1 MFGKPAEYYRPATL
15 DEALKYAASPYSIAI
30 SGGALTFVGVTLPYE
45 IVVDLQDIVDL
56 KGLQASDD
64 KLYIG
69 GGVSLQEVVDSDLS
83 PARLKTAI
91 TRAVTLNHRNGA
103 SVGESMLAP
112 NPPIEWLTAL
122 VALRTT
128 VEHATESGVQAH
140 PLLDVILNQKNFRKQ
155 GIITEIHVAT
165 LGDNDALGLAHVA
178 RTPAGEPI
186 INAACVV
193 RGDEKMA
200 VFAIAGASTDMIKT
214 FTLSIKDSPAD
225 DAMRQQLF
233 ALVQERTNPVDDY
246 KGSAEYRLEM
256 AKLCARRA
264 LDDCFEQL
272 RN

>member
-15 DEALKYAASPYSIAI
+15 DEALKYAASPHSIAI

-69 GGVSLQEVVDSDLS
+69 GGVFLQEVVDSDLT
-83 PARLKTAI
+83 PFALKKAI
-91 TRAVTLNHRNGA
+91 TRAVSLNHRNGA
-103 SVGESMLAP
+103 SVGESILAR
-112 NPPIEWLTAL
+112 NPPVEWLTAL

-140 PLLDVILNQKNFRKQ
+140 PLLDVILNQKKFRKQ
-155 GIITEIHVAT
+155 GIITEIHVAI
-165 LGDNDALGLAHVA
+165 LGENDALGLAHVA
-178 RTPAGEPI
+178 RTPTGEPI

-193 RGDEKMA
+193 RGDDHTA
-200 VFAIAGASTDMIKT
+200 IFAIAGASTEMIKT
-214 FTLSIKDSPAD
+214 FTMSIKNSPVD

-233 ALVQERTNPVDDY
+233 ALIEERANPVGDY

-256 AKLCARRA
+256 AKICAQRA

-272 RN
+272 HN